1 MKDSNAA
8 VLHAIAAERA
18 HLLRFAARRLGNSEQ
33 SEDAVQSALTAA
45 VSGASRFAGRS
56 SVRTWLTAILR
67 NAMVDA
73 DRIRRREPLLAD
85 LPAEPAQP
93 LSDSTIAADPAEIL
107 QAQELAAALS
117 ERLARLPQRTARAF
131 VMRELESHSSKE
143 ILRRL
148 RLSPSRYW
156 QALHR
161 ARNALRSLGMAAAM
175 AIILGGWGSPVGA
188 QEEDRA
194 TATDGSNLPRYTP
207 RLNRSRPVVAVV
219 GYNASTELTDYV
231 VPYGILAESGVAEVM
246 ALATQVGAIEM
257 SPALRFQAQAT
268 TREFDSRFPEGA
280 DYVIVPNVYDGQ
292 NDATMLGWIRLQA
305 ARGATIVGIC
315 DGVPVLANAGLLK
328 GRKATGHWRTIDGLE
343 RKHPE
348 TRWLRNRRYIAD
360 GNVITTSGVS
370 ASIPISVALVEA
382 IGGRAKAKRLAQV
395 LGVKDWSPAH
405 NSEQFKLTAGGLFT
419 ALGNKAM
426 FWRQEA
432 LGLEV
437 APGVDEISL
446 ALIADAYGRT
456 RRSAALSV
464 ARSDRPVLTRR
475 GLALLPDRLSNGP
488 DQPSAMLP
496 LYETVPAAQALDH
509 ALEGIATRYGES
521 TAAFVALTMEYPQ
534 KQAHK

>member
-8 VLHAIAAERA
+8 MLHAITAERA
-18 HLLRFAARRLGNSEQ
+18 HLLRFAARRLGNAEQ

-45 VSGASRFAGRS
+45 VSSASRFAGRS

-85 LPAEPAQP
+85 LAAEPAQP
-93 LSDSTIAADPAEIL
+93 ASDSTIAADPAEIL

-131 VMRELESHSSKE
+131 VMRELESHPSKE

-148 RLSPSRYW
+148 SLSPSRYW

-161 ARNALRSLGMAAAM
+161 ARKALRSLGMAAAI

-194 TATDGSNLPRYTP
+194 TATGGSSLPRYTP
-207 RLNRSRPVVAVV
+207 RLNRERPVVAVV

-231 VPYGILAESGVAEVM
+231 VPYGILAQAGVAEVM
-246 ALATQVGAIEM
+246 ALATGSGAIQM

-268 TREFDSRFPEGA
+268 TKEFDRRFPDGA
-280 DYVIVPNVYDGQ
+280 DYVIVPNVYDGE
-292 NDATMLGWIRLQA
+292 NDPAMLAWISLQA

-382 IGGRAKAKRLAQV
+382 IGGRAKAERLAQF

-426 FWRQEA
+426 FWRHEA

-437 APGVDEISL
+437 APGVDEISV

-464 ARSDRPVLTRR
+464 ARSERPVLTRR

-488 DQPSAMLP
+488 DRPSAMLP
-496 LYETVPAAQALDH
+496 LHETVPAALALDR